1 MDSAIKEQLL
11 DRFRD
16 YLDRAD
22 PALPPQQATTPDLF
36 SLLAE
41 LAALKNEAKIESR
54 QVKSVLDEF
63 RGVFDTLQQSNTR
76 LDGELTHQREQETQV
91 RQEAERD
98 LLMELLDLRDRI
110 EAGRIAMRRY
120 RPGWLARRGNVTEF
134 LDSVNEGQAMNL
146 RRLDEMLA
154 RRGVLPLAAVDRRFD
169 PHTMHAAQTAHQ
181 PEHEDGWVV
190 GEIRTGFVRHEQ
202 LLRPAE
208 VIVNKRD
215 DNP

>member
-169 PHTMHAAQTAHQ
+169 PHTMHAAQTVHQ

>member
-120 RPGWLARRGNVTEF
+120 RPGWLARRGDVTEF